1 MKNWKNHPK
10 KLLRIGPDHFF
21 PLTSQGH
28 SPQPKID
35 FPYHEIS
42 GPDICS
48 LICVFHAL
56 DFSAKRN
63 PISAW
68 IFATVIALKGRIEKF
83 ENPGR
88 NFDTFEYSNL
98 ANFGP
103 AENLQFNFDIHF
115 TITYVKSVM

>member
-48 LICVFHAL
+48 LICDPDGSSLFDVFPEFVGAVKS
-56 DFSAKRN
+56 D
-63 PISAW
+63 
-68 IFATVIALKGRIEKF
+68 
-83 ENPGR
+83 
-88 NFDTFEYSNL
+88 SNL
-98 ANFGP
+98 NFMGSCW
-103 AENLQFNFDIHF
+103 QDI
-115 TITYVKSVM
+115 TG

>member
-48 LICVFHAL
+48 LICGTPYVPNRLYFSELHCVGFVFDA
-56 DFSAKRN
+56 F
-63 PISAW
+63 
-68 IFATVIALKGRIEKF
+68 
-83 ENPGR
+83 
-88 NFDTFEYSNL
+88 
-98 ANFGP
+98 
-103 AENLQFNFDIHF
+103 
-115 TITYVKSVM
+115 

>member
-48 LICVFHAL
+48 LICDIIAGLVYSSIAWMFL
-56 DFSAKRN
+56 Q
-63 PISAW
+63 ISG
-68 IFATVIALKGRIEKF
+68 FYG
-83 ENPGR
+83 
-88 NFDTFEYSNL
+88 
-98 ANFGP
+98 
-103 AENLQFNFDIHF
+103 H
-115 TITYVKSVM
+115 

>member
-28 SPQPKID
+28 SPQPKIV

-48 LICVFHAL
+48 LIC
-56 DFSAKRN
+56 D
-63 PISAW
+63 
-68 IFATVIALKGRIEKF
+68 
-83 ENPGR
+83 
-88 NFDTFEYSNL
+88 SNL
-98 ANFGP
+98 SMYKSAVY
-103 AENLQFNFDIHF
+103 NLGARFQTH
-115 TITYVKSVM
+115 VSE